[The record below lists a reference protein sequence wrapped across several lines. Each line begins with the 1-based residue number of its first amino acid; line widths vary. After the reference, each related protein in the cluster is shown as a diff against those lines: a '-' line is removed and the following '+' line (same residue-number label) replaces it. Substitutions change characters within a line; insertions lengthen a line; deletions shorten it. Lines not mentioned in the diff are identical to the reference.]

1 MPSNDGFRAARRR
14 VLGGLGMSAAAL
26 ALAPFRLYAASSS
39 PAELKKKYPGKVID
53 LVQRAL
59 VIDMLAPLKI
69 DFNPDAFSLP
79 LSEADAEMFRT
90 CGITGFHNSVG
101 VGGATAYDEALQF
114 IAAWSGFAGRN
125 SEVFSLVGRAEDL
138 DHAKKQRKVAVIMG
152 LQNADEFREPKDV
165 KDFYDLG
172 LRCAQL
178 TYNTQ
183 NLIGSGSTE
192 RIDGG
197 VTDYG
202 AKIIEAMNDVG
213 MLIDVSHSGDRTTLD
228 AIEISPKPIAITHSN
243 CRALNNHPRLKT
255 DEAIK
260 KLAAKGGVMGI
271 TGVRMF
277 VKDKEP
283 TTIEDI
289 VDHIDH
295 VVKLVGIE
303 HVGIGSDSDLMG
315 YDHMPKDQYER
326 LKAGYK
332 STYAF
337 RDKIDTDGFDHPRKV
352 YDLTAT
358 LLRRGYS
365 EANIQAVLGG
375 NFRRL
380 LGSTWLEPKRTPDRS
395 PSASEAKDG
404 RERPPPP
411 EAKQP
416 GEKKS

>member
-1 MPSNDGFRAARRR
+1 M
-14 VLGGLGMSAAAL
+14 AAL
-26 ALAPFRLYAASSS
+26 ALAPIRLRAAAAAAFDPKHKCS
-39 PAELKKKYPGKVID
+39 AKVVD
-53 LVQRAL
+53 LVQRSL

-79 LSEADAEMFRT
+79 LSVADAEMFRT
-90 CGITGFHNSVG
+90 CGITAFHNSVG
-101 VGGATAYDEALQF
+101 VGGATAYSDALQF

-125 SEVFSLVGRAEDL
+125 SEVFSLVGSAQDI
-138 DHAKKQRKVAVIMG
+138 DHAKAKRKVAVIMG
-152 LQNADEFREPKDV
+152 LQNADEFRQPSDV
-165 KDFYDLG
+165 KDFYDIG

-192 RIDGG
+192 RVDGG
-197 VTDYG
+197 ITDYG
-202 AKIIEAMNDVG
+202 VQIIKAMNDVG

-228 AIEISPKPIAITHSN
+228 AIELSPKPIAITHSN

-260 KLAAKGGVMGI
+260 KLAAKGGVIGI

-289 VDHIDH
+289 IDHIDH
-295 VVKLVGIE
+295 VVKLVGVD

-332 STYAF
+332 NTYAF
-337 RDKIDTDGFDHPRKV
+337 RDRIDTDGFDHPKKIYDFTAALQRRK
-352 YDLTAT
+352 
-358 LLRRGYS
+358 YS
-365 EANIQAVLGG
+365 DANIQAVLGG

-380 LGSTWLEPKRTPDRS
+380 LGNTWLEPKRTP
-395 PSASEAKDG
+395 AKEAK
-404 RERPPPP
+404 P
-411 EAKQP
+411 E
-416 GEKKS
+416 EKKS

>member
-1 MPSNDGFRAARRR
+1 MPRQPVFQADRRR
-14 VLGGLGMSAAAL
+14 VLGALSATAAAL
-26 ALAPFRLYAASSS
+26 ALMPFGLR
-39 PAELKKKYPGKVID
+39 AEALSTTQLNAQLRKKYPSKVID
-53 LVQRAL
+53 LVQRSL

-79 LSEADAEMFRT
+79 LSEADAQMFRT
-90 CGITGFHNSVG
+90 CGITGFHNSIG
-101 VGGATAYDEALQF
+101 VGGADAYEQALQF

-138 DHAKKQRKVAVIMG
+138 DHAKAKGKIAVIMG

-178 TYNTQ
+178 TYNSQ

-192 RIDGG
+192 REDGG

-202 AKIIEAMNDVG
+202 IKIIEAMNEAG

-228 AIEISPKPIAITHSN
+228 AIELSPKPIAITHSN

-315 YDHMPKDQYER
+315 YDHMPKDQYEK

-332 STYAF
+332 SSYAF
-337 RDKIDTDGFDHPRKV
+337 RDKIDTDGFDHPRKN
-352 YDLTAT
+352 YDLAAT
-358 LLRRGYS
+358 LLKRGYS

-380 LGSTWLEPKRTPDRS
+380 LGATWLEPKHTP
-395 PSASEAKDG
+395 PPSEAAK
-404 RERPPPP
+404 P
-411 EAKQP
+411 E
-416 GEKKS
+416 EKKS